1 MDTVRIG
8 IIGIGNIGSAHAAG
22 IYAGDIPGLTL
33 GALCDSDPTRAEELR
48 REYPDVPIFEDAEA
62 MMDSGLLDA
71 VVISTPHYDH
81 PVLAIQ
87 AFKKGLHVLTE
98 KPAGVYCEKVREAV
112 EAAKES
118 GKLFAIMFNQRTNKL
133 FSRARAIMQ
142 AGELGELKR
151 SCWIIT
157 NWYRKQSYYDSG
169 SWRATWRVE
178 GGGVLM
184 NQAPHN
190 LDLWQWICGMPTS
203 VRADCRVATA
213 HRIEVED
220 DATLYVTYQNG
231 ATGTFIT
238 STGDYPGTNRLE
250 ITGTLGRL
258 VIENK
263 KMTWQRFSM
272 SEREY
277 CVSDDDTK
285 VEIETVEIEDE
296 KYNGHHRILENFG
309 RAILFG
315 EPLIAPAEDGL
326 CELTLCNAAY
336 LSSWKDETVELPMN
350 DSLYF
355 KELRRKIKNGSALRV
370 GAKKERMDRSKYS
383 ERWNTNW

>member
-22 IYAGDIPGLTL
+22 IYGGQIPGLTL
-33 GALCDSDPTRAEELR
+33 GALCDSDPARAEELR
-48 REYPDVPIFEDAEA
+48 HEYPSVPIFEDAEA
-62 MMDSGLLDA
+62 MMDSGLVDG
-71 VVISTPHYDH
+71 VVIATPHYDH
-81 PVLAIQ
+81 PVLAVK
-87 AFKKGLHVLTE
+87 AFRRGLHVLTE
-98 KPAGVYCEKVREAV
+98 KPAGVYCGAVREAV

-133 FSRARAIMQ
+133 FARAREILLS
-142 AGELGELKR
+142 GELGELKR
-151 SCWIIT
+151 SSWIIT

-169 SWRATWRVE
+169 SWRATWRGE

-190 LDLWQWICGMPTS
+190 LDLWQWICGMPVS
-203 VRADCRVATA
+203 VRADCRVATC
-213 HRIEVED
+213 HNIEVED
-220 DATLYVTYQNG
+220 DATLYVTYPNG

-258 VIENK
+258 IIENK
-263 KMTWQRFSM
+263 KMTWQCFSM

-277 CVSDDDTK
+277 CFSEDDAR

-309 RAILFG
+309 RAILYG
-315 EPLIAPAEDGL
+315 DALVAPAEDGL

-336 LSSWKDETVELPMN
+336 LSSWKDKTVTLPMN

-355 KELRRKIKNGSALRV
+355 KELRKKIKHGSALRAN
-370 GAKKERMDRSKYS
+370 AKRERMDSSKYS
-383 ERWNTNW
+383 DRWNTNW